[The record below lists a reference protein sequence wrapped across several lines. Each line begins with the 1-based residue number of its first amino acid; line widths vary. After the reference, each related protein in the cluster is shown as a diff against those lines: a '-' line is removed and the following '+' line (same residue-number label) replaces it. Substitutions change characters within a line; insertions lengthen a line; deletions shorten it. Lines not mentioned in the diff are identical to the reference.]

1 MSHGTSNVRA
11 MKQRDLFLMSDAAL
25 RDVIDM
31 LDLDQLKLAAPAGWT
46 TLPNPTLR
54 DIVGRHAYD
63 EAWIPDVLAGR
74 SVKDGDRW
82 SGDLLGDDPIGNYDE
97 LNDVATDAVM
107 ADLDPGRTVH
117 FQYGD
122 YPLAE
127 GLVHMS
133 IYRAFQAWSI
143 GHFVGLDYELP
154 DALVDLLWELVVPM
168 VDELRGYGV
177 FPPEVEVPVDADKQ
191 TRLLG
196 KTGFLVP

>member
-1 MSHGTSNVRA
+1 

-31 LDLDQLKLAAPAGWT
+31 LDLDQLRLAVPAEWSRKSD
-46 TLPNPTLR
+46 PTLR
-54 DIVGRHAYD
+54 DILAAHAFD

-74 SVKDGDRW
+74 TAEEVGDRW
-82 SGDLLGDDPIGNYDE
+82 SGDLLGADPIESYDE
-97 LNDVATDAVM
+97 LNDVATEAAM
-107 ADLDPGRTVH
+107 REDLDPERIVH
-117 FQYGD
+117 FSYGD

-127 GLVHMS
+127 GFVHVS

-143 GHFVGLDYELP
+143 AHLVGLDYDLP
-154 DALVDLLWELVVPM
+154 DALVDLLWDELIPRL
-168 VDELRGYGV
+168 DELRGFGV
-177 FPPEVEVPVDADKQ
+177 FPPEVEVPADADKQ

>member
-1 MSHGTSNVRA
+1 

-31 LDLDQLKLAAPAGWT
+31 LDLDQLKLAAPAAWT
-46 TLPNPTLR
+46 SLPNPTLR

-63 EAWIPDVLAGR
+63 EAWIPDVLAGK

-82 SGDLLGDDPIGNYDE
+82 DHDLLGDDPIGNYDE
-97 LNDVATDAVM
+97 INEIATEAAM
-107 ADLDPGRTVH
+107 REDLDPQKVVH

-122 YPLAE
+122 YPLSE
-127 GLVHMS
+127 GFVHLS

-143 GHFVGLDYELP
+143 AHFVGLDYDLP
-154 DALVDLLWELVVPM
+154 DALVDLMWEELMPM
-168 VDELRGYGV
+168 LDELRGYGV
-177 FPPEVEVPVDADKQ
+177 FPPEVAVAADADKQ

-196 KTGFLVP
+196 KTGYLVP